1 MTDEE
6 KKFFEALSIRRAALA
21 DHFDDPAARK
31 GWLSIV
37 ERYSDQAHFIYELLQ
52 NADDA
57 GATRARF
64 YLKPD
69 ELLFVH
75 NGTRH
80 FSITAP
86 DPESEERDALNKTL
100 GDVNAITSVG
110 SSNKTDNAIGKFG
123 VGFKAVFHYTA
134 TPHIYDPAFAFKIER
149 YIVPSVLDGD
159 HPVRRGEETLFAFPF
174 DRRDLKPQRAE
185 REIADKLAKLIQPT
199 LFLNNLTEVSY
210 EHGSSSGGYRKDILE
225 THDFDDIRAE
235 LIRLVQINN
244 GTAQLQKP
252 AQTFWLFTRSVRIVN
267 DQIDISVGYLLDRD
281 RIAPALLYNAFCF
294 FPTKEKTGLNFIVQA
309 PFLLTESRENIRA
322 ADFRNIAMIKKLAE
336 LAADALE
343 ILSNFGKLDDGILNV
358 IPFDRTVFGEA
369 SDKDQIS
376 FRPFYDDIKAKFKC
390 AAIIPVGDGKC
401 VESSNAYWSR
411 TTVLNQ
417 LFDDERLKLLTD
429 NPNAAWAFRSISE
442 KHVGGAALNRYIR
455 EVVADSFEDE
465 NLLPNLKEEFIEK
478 QPIEWLRKLYRYLTE
493 TELRMKLTRFLPIFL
508 DQKRWARSAFSPD
521 GRETLFLPTEGEADF
536 PTINRELVKDADIRR
551 SLLKFGFK
559 EPELEDE
566 IYTKILPRYSSGAE
580 FDTRAHIKKFVQ
592 WYREAPT
599 DKRSKLV
606 GALKTCRYVFA
617 RAEDGRARR
626 FYPHEMYLYSEQLK
640 DYFDGV
646 KAVKFVQLED
656 YEPANKRELNALKD
670 LLIATGVASELPRL
684 VTHELMLSE
693 AIRFKLPRYNQKR
706 DAVWRETRID
716 GCQEILHWI
725 ERTQDKYKSI
735 ILWRVLLKMFEQR
748 FVKRQTPEKELIGHV
763 RFTDSDRRREYT
775 STDIMALRQTP
786 WLFDNQGQFK
796 APSELEKAALST
808 EYDRQSGEAE
818 RLSKFLKIGDDAN
831 LTPEQ
836 LRKIRIANL
845 LEQHGITEEILLD
858 IIKSIQEGE

>member
-1 MTDEE
+1 MTDDE
-6 KKFFEALSIRRAALA
+6 KKFFEALTLRRRTLA
-21 DHFDDPAARK
+21 DYFDDPAARK

-86 DPESEERDALNKTL
+86 DLDSENRDAAEGTL

-110 SSNKTDNAIGKFG
+110 SSNKNSNAIGKFG
-123 VGFKAVFHYTA
+123 VGFKAVFHYTS
-134 TPHIYDPAFAFKIER
+134 TPRVFDPSFAFKIER
-149 YIVPSVLDGD
+149 YIVPTALDGD
-159 HPVRRGEETLFAFPF
+159 HPVRRDDETLFAFPF
-174 DRRDLKPQRAE
+174 DRRELKPQRAE

-199 LFLNNLTEVSY
+199 LFLNHLTEVSY
-210 EHGSSSGGYRKDILE
+210 EHGTNSGGYRKDILE

-235 LIRLVQINN
+235 LIKLVQINN
-244 GTAQLQKP
+244 GTTQLQKP
-252 AQTFWLFTRSVRIVN
+252 AQKFWLFTRSVRIVN
-267 DQIDISVGYLLDRD
+267 DQVDISVGFLLDREKLSP
-281 RIAPALLYNAFCF
+281 APLYNAFCF

-336 LAADALE
+336 LAADSLE
-343 ILSNFGKLDDGILNV
+343 ILSGLGLIDDGILNV
-358 IPFDRTVFGEA
+358 IPFDRAVFSDP

-376 FRPFYDDIKAKFKC
+376 FRPFYDEIKTKFKH
-390 AAIIPVGDGKC
+390 AAILPIGDGLC
-401 VESSNAYWSR
+401 VESVNAYWSK

-417 LFDDERLKLLTD
+417 LFDNERLQLLME
-429 NPNAAWAFRSISE
+429 NPSAAWAFRSISE
-442 KHVGGAALNRYIR
+442 KHVGGAALNRYVR
-455 EVVADSFEDE
+455 EIVADSFEDE
-465 NLLPNLKEEFIEK
+465 NLLPRLNEKFIEQ

-493 TELRMKLTRFLPIFL
+493 TELRMRLTKILPIFL
-508 DQKRWARSAFSPD
+508 DRDRQARAAFGAD
-521 GRETLFLPTEGEADF
+521 GHATMFLPTEGDAGF
-536 PTINRELVKDADIRR
+536 STINGDLVKDVDIRR

-559 EPELEDE
+559 EPALEDE
-566 IYTKILPRYSSGAE
+566 IYAKILPLYANGEE
-580 FDTRAHIKKFVQ
+580 FDTRAHVKKFVR
-592 WYREAPT
+592 WYREAPA
-599 DKRSKLV
+599 DKRAKFV
-606 GALKTCRYVFA
+606 GTLRTCRYVFD
-617 RAEDGRARR
+617 RSKDGRARR
-626 FYPHEMYLYSEQLK
+626 CYPYEMYLYSEELK

-646 KAVKFVQLED
+646 KTVKFVRLED
-656 YEPANKRELNALKD
+656 YEPSDKRELNGLKE
-670 LLIATGVASELPRL
+670 LLTATGVASDLPRL
-684 VTHELMLSE
+684 VTHDLMLAE

-716 GCQEILHWI
+716 GCQEVLHWI
-725 ERTQDKYKSI
+725 ERTRDKYKSV
-735 ILWRVLLKMFEQR
+735 ILWRVLVKMFEQR

-763 RFTDSDRRREYT
+763 RFTDSDRRREYS

-796 APSELEKAALST
+796 APSELEKASLST

-818 RLSKFLKIGDDAN
+818 RLSRFLKIGDDAN

-836 LRKIRIANL
+836 LRKIRIADL
-845 LEQHGITEEILLD
+845 LERHGITEEILLE
-858 IIKSIQEGE
+858 IIKTVEEGD